1 MPEIAIVGGGPAG
14 LAAAVYTARADRE
27 TVVFDSG
34 EGTTASVDWME
45 NVYGFPEGIAGPDI
59 VDRGRE
65 HAERFGADII
75 QEEVVRIAEDGD
87 GYAVETTAATYPA
100 DGIILATGSNYETP
114 AIAGIDDYEGQGV
127 SYCVECDA
135 FFYRDQT
142 VGVVGAGNYAAKE
155 ATMLLDYTDDV
166 TVYTNGNE
174 LTMDHDLQADLDE
187 RGIPVVEESIDDLHG
202 EGVLEV
208 MTMSNERQV
217 PIDGLFVALGAAG
230 GTDLAEMLG
239 VPVANEEIQVE
250 ADQSTGVDRVYA
262 AGDVTGGQRQVNVSI
277 GEGTTAAI
285 GLLEELR
292 GKTYVDYKKVE
303 TEVRQ
308 Y

>member
-1 MPEIAIVGGGPAG
+1 MAEIAIVGGGPAG

-27 TVVFDSG
+27 TIVFDSG

-59 VDRGRE
+59 VARGRE
-65 HAERFGADII
+65 HAERFGAEII
-75 QEEVVRIAEDGD
+75 REEVVRIGEDGD
-87 GYAVETTAATYPA
+87 GYVVETTEATYEVS
-100 DGIILATGSNYETP
+100 GVVLATGSSYETP

-135 FFYRDQT
+135 FFYRDQA
-142 VGVVGAGNYAAKE
+142 VGVIGAGNYAAKE

-166 TVYTNGNE
+166 TVYTNGND
-174 LTMDHDLQADLDE
+174 LTMDDALRADLDD
-187 RGIPVVEESIDDLHG
+187 RGIPVVEGSIEDLHG
-202 EGVLEV
+202 EGVLEAITV
-208 MTMSNERQV
+208 DGRQV

-239 VPVANEEIQVE
+239 VPVLDDEIQVE
-250 ADQSTGVDRVYA
+250 ADQSTGVERVYA

-285 GLLEELR
+285 GLLEDLR
-292 GKTYVDYKKVE
+292 GGQYVDYKKVE
-303 TEVRQ
+303 A
-308 Y
+308 

>member
-59 VDRGRE
+59 VERGRD
-65 HAERFGADII
+65 HARRFGAEIVS
-75 QEEVVRIAEDGD
+75 EEVVRIADEGD
-87 GYAVETTAATYPA
+87 GYAVETLEATYA
-100 DGIILATGSNYETP
+100 VDGVVLATGSSYETP
-114 AIAGIDDYEGQGV
+114 AIAGIDDYEGQGI

-135 FFYRDQT
+135 FFYRDQS
-142 VGVVGAGNYAAKE
+142 VGVIGAGNYAAKE

-166 TVYTNGNE
+166 TVYTNGAD
-174 LTMDHDLQADLDE
+174 LTMDESLRADLAE
-187 RGIPVVEESIDDLHG
+187 RDVPIVEASIDDLHG
-202 EGVLEV
+202 DNVLEAITV
-208 MTMSNERQV
+208 EGRQV

-239 VPVANEEIQVE
+239 VPVLDDEIQVE
-250 ADQSTGVDRVYA
+250 HDQSTAVDRVYA

-285 GLLEELR
+285 ALLEDLR
-292 GKTYVDYKKVE
+292 GGQYVDYKKIE
-303 TEVRQ
+303 A
-308 Y
+308 

>member
-1 MPEIAIVGGGPAG
+1 MAEIAIVGGGPAG

-27 TVVFDSG
+27 TIVFDSG

-59 VDRGRE
+59 VARGRE
-65 HAERFGADII
+65 HAERFGAEII
-75 QEEVVRIAEDGD
+75 REEVVRIADDGE
-87 GYAVETTAATYPA
+87 GYTVETTDSTYSVT
-100 DGIILATGSNYETP
+100 GVVLATGSSYETP

-166 TVYTNGNE
+166 TVYTNGTD
-174 LTMDHDLQADLDE
+174 LTMDEGLRADLDD
-187 RGIPVVEESIDDLHG
+187 RGIPIVEESIADLHG
-202 EGVLEV
+202 DGVLEAITV
-208 MTMSNERQV
+208 DGRQV

-239 VPVANEEIQVE
+239 VPVLDDEIQVE
-250 ADQSTGVDRVYA
+250 SDQSTGVDRVYA

-285 GLLEELR
+285 ALLESLR
-292 GKTYVDYKKVE
+292 GGQYVDYKKVE
-303 TEVRQ
+303 A
-308 Y
+308 